1 MLFFPLAAIGEDV
14 FVAVAS
20 NFSIAMQEIGPEFEA
35 ATGARLRV
43 STASTGKLYA
53 QIVNGAPFDV
63 LLAAD
68 RDRPQ
73 RLEASGAVVEGSRF
87 TYAEGQLVLWSR
99 QESDCRGALNGFDR
113 GRLAIANPATAPYGL
128 AAQQFL
134 EREGLWDALKPKLVQ
149 GESVIQALQFA
160 ATGNARLGF
169 VAASLLL
176 SDAVPD
182 AACTWSVPS
191 SMHGPI
197 EQQAVLLRR
206 GANNA
211 DAASFLAFL
220 QGAAC
225 TGNHHP
231 SWLPCECRQ

>member
-1 MLFFPLAAIGEDV
+1 
-14 FVAVAS
+14 
-20 NFSIAMQEIGPEFEA
+20 MQEIAPEFEA
-35 ATGARLRV
+35 ATGVRLRV

-53 QIVNGAPFDV
+53 QIINGAPFDV

-73 RLEASGAVVEGSRF
+73 RLEASGAAVEGSRF

-99 QESDCRGALNGFDR
+99 QETDCRGVLDAFDS
-113 GRLAIANPATAPYGL
+113 GRLAIANPDTAPYGL

-134 EREGLWDALKPKLVQ
+134 EHEGLWDAIEPKLVQ

-176 SDAVPD
+176 SDAVPE
-182 AACTWSVPS
+182 ASCTWRVPA
-191 SMHGPI
+191 SMHAPI

-206 GANNA
+206 ATDNP
-211 DAASFLAFL
+211 DAAAFLAFL
-220 QGAAC
+220 QGQRAREIITRHGYRMGAA
-225 TGNHHP
+225 N
-231 SWLPCECRQ
+231 E

>member
-1 MLFFPLAAIGEDV
+1 
-14 FVAVAS
+14 
-20 NFSIAMQEIGPEFEA
+20 MQEIAPEFA
-35 ATGARLRV
+35 AETGVRLRV

-53 QIVNGAPFDV
+53 QIINGAPFDI

-73 RLEASGAVVEGSRF
+73 RLEASGAAVEGSRF

-99 QESDCRGALNGFDR
+99 QETDCRGVLNALDS
-113 GRLAIANPATAPYGL
+113 GRLAIANPDTAPYGL

-134 EREGLWDALKPKLVQ
+134 EHEGLWDAIEPKLVQ

-182 AACTWSVPS
+182 AACTWSRT
-191 SMHGPI
+191 GI
-197 EQQAVLLRR
+197 DARTDTATGGACCAAVLTIPTQPHSLHSCRGRAHRR
-206 GANNA
+206 SLPATA
-211 DAASFLAFL
+211 
-220 QGAAC
+220 
-225 TGNHHP
+225 TG
-231 SWLPCECRQ
+231 